1 MRQPIDVLVTEAAR
15 RSARETPAAAR
26 MATVS
31 AVNGDGT
38 VDVAIADGE
47 IPRVRCLTQ
56 IYRPG
61 VGDVVEILATA
72 GGWVCL
78 GRLQT
83 SAAPRIQT
91 GTGVSADS
99 TSWVTNTVAFPVPF
113 ASPPLVFTNVVAVSS
128 GSQVTESCVS
138 NVTTTG
144 CQVRTR
150 RSTGGAVTF
159 MWLAV
164 DFS

>member
-15 RSARETPAAAR
+15 RSAREAPAAAR

-61 VGDVVEILATA
+61 VVWCGGGVVWR
-72 GGWVCL
+72 GGGVVWC
-78 GRLQT
+78 GM
-83 SAAPRIQT
+83 AAAWC
-91 GTGVSADS
+91 G
-99 TSWVTNTVAFPVPF
+99 
-113 ASPPLVFTNVVAVSS
+113 VAVSWCVVAAAWRGVAAS
-128 GSQVTESCVS
+128 WCGGSNAEKRHSARAC
-138 NVTTTG
+138 
-144 CQVRTR
+144 
-150 RSTGGAVTF
+150 
-159 MWLAV
+159 
-164 DFS
+164 D